1 MRSLKAHGFGRVF
14 TAAEVHTAESGNPFV
29 ILTVQFEERIL
40 NKGTPYAQRVTV
52 RSFDPQDIAKA
63 DQLEEGVFI
72 VFDGDC
78 DAQAEKSETGWWYAN
93 PRVTGRILQIL
104 DPKVEV
110 LRG

>member
-14 TAAEVHTAESGNPFV
+14 NAAEVHTSDSGNAFV

-40 NKGTPYAQRVTV
+40 SKGTAYSQRVTF

-63 DQLEEGVFI
+63 EQLTEGVF
-72 VFDGDC
+72 VTFDGDC
-78 DAQAEKSETGWWYAN
+78 DAVAEKSETGWWYAN
-93 PRVTGRILQIL
+93 PRITGRILQIL